1 MATQTGN
8 TSFIDGERRKSSD
21 EHHDD
26 NDVEVTGS
34 VGVRHLFV
42 FLGNFLVVLLR
53 VTPVQGL
60 LGLQMFMP

>member
-26 NDVEVTGS
+26 NDVEATGS

-42 FLGNFLVVLLR
+42 FLGNF
-53 VTPVQGL
+53 
-60 LGLQMFMP
+60 